1 MANLVRFSEC
11 PLSVF
16 ISYAH
21 ADDTLNNNWGSNFAK
36 VLSADLEAALARDN
50 KGRNDTPGV

>member
-50 KGRNDTPGV
+50 KGRNDTPRV